1 MRDIGT
7 AEIHSPQM
15 RKAGRDWLSLALM
28 DARNH
33 TLRWISVFENALA
46 DKGWQVP
53 MLAEVNPPLWELGH
67 LGWFQETWIAR
78 NVQRNRGAA
87 ADPRAPRL
95 ASIESQSDRWYDSSS
110 VPHDSRWTLDLP
122 DLQATKQYL
131 ADSIEITLDMLAI
144 AESDDN
150 SLYFY
155 RLALFHEDMH
165 GEAFAIS
172 AQTLGIDPGGAPLVA
187 MPQTAAPRD
196 ALLFPATRWTL
207 GSGSDTGFIF
217 DNERGTH
224 EVRVPEFEIDSQ
236 PVTWAQYCEF
246 VEDGGYD
253 ESQWWTPTAW
263 AWLQREGRRT
273 PRHVTQMR
281 QAVLMQRFGG
291 TARVPLS
298 QPVVHVSV
306 HEAEA
311 WCKWAGRR
319 LPGEAEW
326 EVAAHQ
332 GAARGFR
339 WGDVWEWTATTF
351 RPYPGFEAHPYRD
364 YSQPWFGSHRVL
376 RGASIATGGRLRDPK
391 FRNFYLPERDDIFV
405 GFRSCSL

>member
-7 AEIHSPQM
+7 AEIHSPKM
-15 RKAGRDWLSLALM
+15 RQAGRDWLSLALM

-33 TLRWISVFENALA
+33 TLRWIGVYEQALA
-46 DKGWQVP
+46 AKAWQVP
-53 MLAEVNPPLWELGH
+53 LLAEINPPLWELGH

-87 ADPRAPRL
+87 ADPQAPRL
-95 ASIESQSDRWYDSSS
+95 ASIESQSDRWFDSSN

-131 ADSIEITLDMLAI
+131 ADSIEITLDMLA
-144 AESDDN
+144 AADPDDD

-172 AQTLGIDPGGAPLVA
+172 AQTLGIALGDAPVVA
-187 MPQTAAPRD
+187 PIQTAAPRD
-196 ALLFPATRWTL
+196 PLFFPATRWTL
-207 GSGSDTGFIF
+207 GSSESGFVF
-217 DNERGTH
+217 DNELGSH
-224 EVRVPEFEIDSQ
+224 EVRVPEFEIDAQ
-236 PVTWAQYCEF
+236 PVSWAQYCEF

-253 ESQWWTPTAW
+253 EARWWTPQGW
-263 AWLQREGRRT
+263 AWVQRESRRT

-281 QAVLMQRFGG
+281 QAVLMQRFGVD
-291 TARVPLS
+291 TRVPMA

-311 WCKWAGRR
+311 WCQWAGRR

-326 EVAAHQ
+326 ELAAHQ
-332 GAARGFR
+332 GATRGFR

-376 RGASIATGGRLRDPK
+376 RGASFATGGRLRDPK

-405 GFRSCSL
+405 GFRSCNL